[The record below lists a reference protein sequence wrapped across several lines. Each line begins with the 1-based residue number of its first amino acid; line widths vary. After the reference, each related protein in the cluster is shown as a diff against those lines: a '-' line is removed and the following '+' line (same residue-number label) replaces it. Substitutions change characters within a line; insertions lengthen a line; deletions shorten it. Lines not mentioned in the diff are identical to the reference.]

1 MKTYEI
7 LQNKGDEV
15 HWITP
20 QSTLADVVQT
30 LVDNNCG
37 SLLVMD
43 GTKLTGIITER
54 DILKACA
61 EEDRPLSEIMVYE
74 RMTAN
79 VMTASPEEDVNTVMG
94 TLTTNRIRHLPI
106 VDQQQLVGVISIG
119 DVVKAQH
126 DRLSMENHFLK
137 QYIIES

>member
-1 MKTYEI
+1 MKMYEI
-7 LQNKGDEV
+7 LQNKGDQV
-15 HWITP
+15 FSISP

-43 GTKLTGIITER
+43 GSELVGIITER
-54 DILKACA
+54 DILKTCA
-61 EEDRPLSEIMVYE
+61 EETRPLAQIMVYE
-74 RMTAN
+74 RMTTE
-79 VMTASPEEDVNTVMG
+79 VMTGSPQEDVNEIMG

-106 VDQQQLVGVISIG
+106 VDRQELVGVISIG

-126 DRLSMENHFLK
+126 DRLSLENHFLK